1 MARNILKQSDIVQAA
16 VGIGFAVGERGF
28 PSKQATTRGAMMAV
42 TEVERHSLVQGLI
55 DTLGEERTEVLMK
68 CILPEGLD
76 QLATKQDVE
85 LVGERLRAEFG
96 EKFGDLR
103 AEFGEKFGEL
113 RAEFGELRAEFGE
126 LRAEFGE
133 LRAEFGELRAEF
145 GELRAEFGELR
156 GEVKEFKGYVDSA
169 LAKQTRIYLMAMIG
183 FVIMVWASTLAPH
196 FL

>member
-1 MARNILKQSDIVQAA
+1 
-16 VGIGFAVGERGF
+16 
-28 PSKQATTRGAMMAV
+28 MAV

-85 LVGERLRAEFG
+85 LVGERLRAELG

-103 AEFGEKFGEL
+103 AEFGEK
-113 RAEFGELRAEFGE
+113 FGELRAEFGE